1 MATGIQY
8 AGVTLLAPFLL
19 EDELYRLTTNPSKI
33 LDYRITESLSE
44 AVIRQTCSYIF
55 EGIPLTKLSDGI
67 VVNNFTKLYDNN
79 VLPKEIPLDPRTKAV
94 VPHKWNTSA
103 YQSFYSELILESG
116 KQLLADNQV
125 VARCFVLNANYIKVL
140 NNTIIEFSP
149 LLQNQID
156 TWSRA
161 NDNRFPQNSDVFGT
175 AGFKA
180 KLIRFEEETGTSL
193 KQPAIQTY
201 TITSDLINLEAR
213 TCPSVFSNVVEYF
226 ALVSESP
233 ELIDPV
239 IGIMQG
245 DYPLEI
251 SKEGG
256 SYSSTTVT
264 DTNNVGVTVNSM
276 TDVGPLIGQARP
288 NWIVYITYPNNI
300 IRTAQ
305 VDSAGN
311 WSSTYPVASYTP
323 EELGE
328 ILVRQQDLK
337 DTSITSE
344 SVTPAIVQKSY
355 GLPILKFKNSSFYSL
370 AVKNAAQITSKFVY
384 STVGGAFRT
393 SFKANSNS
401 FALTSFYIGRPI
413 INPRP
418 VKTKFLSWPGSVI
431 QSTGVD
437 IYMHSQDYTSING
450 ITPVSA
456 DILEDSA
463 LIASVSISTLPY
475 QTDIITRNFAY
486 ETERLEDYRERLTI
500 PYEVSYDFQ
509 TTNLRIRYEKDYEER
524 FYTDRLKTSYEVEL
538 VRTYTEQLRV
548 VYEVMLPE
556 DRVYRDFL
564 SFSWEKDLTQGYKNI
579 LQTTW
584 AKEKTFFT
592 TVELETSWETIL
604 VNEIVIKPFYVK
616 QWDANTLQFHNC
628 ISFNVYGDAAKVE
641 QFILNNELRFLF
653 TNPPKFELIMFDYN
667 LNPYS
672 NVFLS
677 QINDPLLLQKFDD
690 VPDRYTLIGNYTIK
704 DIDMLNSFSLDVI
717 AKEKQLNEYRS
728 YWIPEK
734 LEDYKGSFLTMS
746 DGKSTLLSLDN
757 AFRDDHHEDIVELD
771 LIILDKNECCF
782 TQSAVGSRC
791 SPY

>member
-33 LDYRITESLSE
+33 LDYRLTESLSE

-67 VVNNFTKLYDNN
+67 TVSNFTKLYNN
-79 VLPKEIPLDPRTKAV
+79 FVLPKELPKNSKTKTLI
-94 VPHKWNTSA
+94 PHKWKNAA
-103 YQSFYSELILESG
+103 YQSIYSEIVLELNKKLTGDSR
-116 KQLLADNQV
+116 V
-125 VARCFVLNANYIKVL
+125 IARCIVINANYIKVL
-140 NNTIIEFSP
+140 NNRIIEYSP
-149 LLQNQID
+149 LLESQID
-156 TWSRA
+156 AWSLD
-161 NDNRFPQNSDVFGT
+161 NDNKSPTPQDFFGESS
-175 AGFKA
+175 GFIA
-180 KLIRFEEETGTSL
+180 SLIRFEEARGLSTAQPTNYNHVVRSDNINLSTGYFPSLSLDVIEYYAITSL
-193 KQPAIQTY
+193 
-201 TITSDLINLEAR
+201 SNDLIA
-213 TCPSVFSNVVEYF
+213 
-226 ALVSESP
+226 
-233 ELIDPV
+233 PV
-239 IGIMQG
+239 IGISREG
-245 DYPLEI
+245 YPLDLV
-251 SKEGG
+251 KEGG
-256 SYSSTTVT
+256 SYSSTTVS
-264 DTNNVGVTVNSM
+264 DDNNVDIIVEDM
-276 TDVGPLIGQARP
+276 TATGPLIGQARP
-288 NWIVYITYPNNI
+288 NWKVYVTYPGNI
-300 IRTAQ
+300 IRSSQ

-311 WSSTYPVASYTP
+311 WQSIYPKESYTP
-323 EELGE
+323 EELSQ
-328 ILVRQQDLK
+328 ILVRQQDVK
-337 DTSITSE
+337 DTKITTE
-344 SVTPAIVQKSY
+344 NVTPATVQKSF
-355 GLPILKFKNSSFYSL
+355 GLPLLGFTKNNFYSL
-370 AVKNAAQITSKFVY
+370 AVKNAAQVTSKYVY
-384 STVGGAFRT
+384 SEAGNIFRT
-393 SFKANSNS
+393 SFMASSPS
-401 FALTSFYIGRPI
+401 FVLTSFYVGRSSS
-413 INPRP
+413 
-418 VKTKFLSWPGSVI
+418 TYGLDQQFLSWPGSVI
-431 QSTGVD
+431 SSTGVD
-437 IYMHSQDYTSING
+437 IYMHSQDYLADDMYDVV
-450 ITPVSA
+450 TPN
-456 DILEDSA
+456 LMEESA
-463 LIASVSISTLPY
+463 LIASVSVGTLPY

-486 ETERLEDYRERLTI
+486 ETERLEDFRERLTI

-524 FYTDRLKTSYEVEL
+524 FYTERLKTSYEVEL

-628 ISFNVYGDAAKVE
+628 ISFNVYGDAAKVQ